1 MLEARLQAHYA
12 AQWLAR
18 YGRSYLPPQSDDS
31 HTSMLWNPSARLF
44 LSPSSGTGTLALDI
58 PTLTLFWLDP
68 KGTLGTGF
76 SLDGKTDAEAE
87 AMLRAML
94 GELGLNPQRLKPEL
108 PYDLPDHAIATG
120 AGSGAAYDVT
130 GNAKGLL
137 ALSTLFH
144 QGAEILTGVQGR
156 EEGASAVRCW
166 PHHFDIATLIA
177 LDDEKDPEAAKTIG
191 VGLSPGDDTYPEPY
205 YYIAPWPYPDPVK
218 LKKNEIYHWHT
229 VGFTAAI
236 IQALEVDQP
245 TAMRGIGEAIAA
257 CKALLK

>member
-1 MLEARLQAHYA
+1 MVDARLQAHYA

-31 HTSMLWNPSARLF
+31 HTSMLWNPSAKLF

-76 SLDGKTDAEAE
+76 SLEGKTDAEAE
-87 AMLRAML
+87 EVLRAML
-94 GELGLNPQRLKPEL
+94 GELGLNPQRLNPEL
-108 PYDLPDHAIATG
+108 PYDLPGHGIAK
-120 AGSGAAYDVT
+120 GSAYDVT
-130 GNAKGLL
+130 ANAKGLL

-191 VGLSPGDDTYPEPY
+191 VGLSPGDDNYPEPY
-205 YYIAPWPYPDPVK
+205 YYIAPWPYPDPKK
-218 LKKNEIYHWHT
+218 LKKNEIYQWHT
-229 VGFTAAI
+229 EGFTAAI
-236 IQALEVDQP
+236 IRALKVDQP
-245 TAMRGIGEAIAA
+245 TAIRGIREAIAA
-257 CKALLK
+257 CKTLLG